1 MWDNMLG
8 KGDQMTPNDF
18 FSFRGVFG
26 FFWEGGLGF
35 LGCKTLMIGRMD
47 RGFCRVGLAAML
59 PLFHEQDFAEPDGIV
74 PPNCNEDLTI
84 PLAI

>member
-1 MWDNMLG
+1 MI
-8 KGDQMTPNDF
+8 F
-18 FSFRGVFG
+18 FLSGSF
-26 FFWEGGLGF
+26 WTF
-35 LGCKTLMIGRMD
+35 LGGRSWFSWLLNFDDRGMD

-74 PPNCNEDLTI
+74 PPNCSEDLTI